1 MRRAALLALV
11 LLAAGLAGPG
21 SAAEPEVP
29 EAWRDFLHSLPPER
43 RARAEESMER
53 LNPESRARI
62 LRRFEQMPAAERE
75 EIERLARGEPPS
87 SRAEEKRVEL
97 ENNLAAWRELS
108 PAEREAL
115 RARLRAFRA
124 LPSQDQEALVERR
137 FAGHPP
143 EERREILSRLRS
155 AGQLPR

>member
-1 MRRAALLALV
+1 MRRAALLALAL
-11 LLAAGLAGPG
+11 LLAG
-21 SAAEPEVP
+21 SALPAFAEEPVP
-29 EAWRDFLHSLPPER
+29 EAWRDFLHSLPADR

-62 LRRFEQMPAAERE
+62 LRRFEQMSASDRE
-75 EIERLARGEPPS
+75 ELERLVSGEPPS

-115 RARLRAFRA
+115 RERLRAFRA

-143 EERREILSRLRS
+143 DERREILSRLRS
-155 AGQLPR
+155 AGLPRR